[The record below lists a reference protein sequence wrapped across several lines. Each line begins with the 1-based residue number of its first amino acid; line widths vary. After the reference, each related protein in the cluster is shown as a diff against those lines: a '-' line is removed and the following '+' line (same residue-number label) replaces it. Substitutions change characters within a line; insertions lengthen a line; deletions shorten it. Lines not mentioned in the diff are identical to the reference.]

1 MIYLPSNPSVIGI
14 FGSLGGGKTLSAV
27 DCALYFINHFNF
39 VVTNIQLKNLS
50 QRQQSYYKFYPD
62 ISKIDWFALPVGSP
76 RGTSGNKRV
85 AVILDELPELLS
97 QYTSGKDYWV
107 QVFLSWLRMTSK
119 NGQYVF
125 VITQDPSFIMKPVRL
140 LCAYWL
146 RCEDM
151 AEFRIPIIR
160 LKIPFVKD
168 FVARRLFDRDGK
180 QVQASL
186 NYARKSV
193 IGRYY
198 TTSQGLSL
206 HTSTSNI
213 PNEFKNSYQR
223 QLENISKYNFFFRF
237 QVLTIIYVLIA
248 FLFFFFIL

>member
-1 MIYLPSNPSVIGI
+1 MIYLPHTPSVIGI
-14 FGSLGGGKTLSAV
+14 YGNLGGGKTLSAV
-27 DCALYFINHFNF
+27 DIALYFINHFNL

-50 QRQQSYYKFYPD
+50 ERQKSYYRYFPD
-62 ISKIDWFALPVGSP
+62 ISKIDWFALPVGSL
-76 RGTSGNKRV
+76 RGSSGKKRV
-85 AVILDELPELLS
+85 AVILDELPELLN

-125 VITQDPSFIMKPVRL
+125 VITQDPSFIMKPVRI

-151 AEFRIPIIR
+151 AEFRIPVIR
-160 LKIPFVKD
+160 FKIPFVKD
-168 FVARRLFDRDGK
+168 FVARRLFNRDGK

-198 TTSQGLSL
+198 DTSQGLSL
-206 HTSTSNI
+206 HSSSNI
-213 PNEFKNSYQR
+213 PDEFKNSYEKQLNTIAKYVFWQR
-223 QLENISKYNFFFRF
+223 FLQISIF
-237 QVLTIIYVLIA
+237 LLIC
-248 FLFFFFIL
+248 FIFFFFFNF

>member
-1 MIYLPSNPSVIGI
+1 MIYLPNNPSVIGI

-27 DCALYFINHFNF
+27 DVALHFINHFNL
-39 VVTNIQLKNLS
+39 VITNISLKNLS
-50 QRQQSYYKFYPD
+50 QRQLSYYRFYPD
-62 ISKIDWFALPVGSP
+62 ISKIDWFSLPTGSP
-76 RGTSGNKRV
+76 RGTPGNKRV

-97 QYTSGKDYWV
+97 QYTSGKEYWV
-107 QVFLSWLRMTSK
+107 TVFLSWLRMTSK

-146 RCEDM
+146 KCEDM
-151 AEFRIPIIR
+151 AEFRIPVLR
-160 LKIPFVKD
+160 LKIPFFRD
-168 FVARRLFDRDGK
+168 FVSRRLYNRDGK

-193 IGRYY
+193 IGRFY

-206 HTSTSNI
+206 HSSSNI
-213 PNEFKNSYQR
+213 PDEFKDTYQL
-223 QLENISKYNFFFRF
+223 QLEIISKYNLYFRLQLIF
-237 QVLTIIYVLIA
+237 IIAV
-248 FLFFFFIL
+248 FLFFCLFFLIL

>member
-1 MIYLPSNPSVIGI
+1 MIYLPHTPSVVGI
-14 FGSLGGGKTLSAV
+14 YGNLGGGKTLSAV
-27 DCALYFINHFNF
+27 DIALHFINHFNL
-39 VVTNIQLKNLS
+39 VVTNIKLKNLS
-50 QRQQSYYKFYPD
+50 ERQQSYYSYYPD
-62 ISKIDWFALPVGSP
+62 ISKIDWFSLPVGSL
-76 RGTSGNKRV
+76 RGSPGKKRV
-85 AVILDELPELLS
+85 AVILDELPELLN

-107 QVFLSWLRMTSK
+107 TVFLSWLRMTSK

-160 LKIPFVKD
+160 LRIPFVGD
-168 FVARRLFDRDGK
+168 FIARRLFNRDGK

-193 IGRYY
+193 VGRFYDTY
-198 TTSQGLSL
+198 QGLSL
-206 HTSTSNI
+206 HSSSNI
-213 PNEFKNSYQR
+213 HNEFDNLYEK
-223 QLENISKYNFFFRF
+223 QLKNISSFNRLLAFMNFNLF
-237 QVLTIIYVLIA
+237 IIIS
-248 FLFFFFIL
+248 FIILFFLTL